1 MHSSFSRS
9 NVCPLPDTLSIYFPL
24 TWQPAFMFDS
34 LCTGGRR
41 YSKVFHLTV
50 EAGFS
55 PQRAEGLHIKEPLRC
70 ECVENEE

>member
-1 MHSSFSRS
+1 
-9 NVCPLPDTLSIYFPL
+9 
-24 TWQPAFMFDS
+24 MFDS